1 MDFPVQTPPD
11 RLVGREDP
19 VASGHRQSWV
29 ERPVTGRLP
38 ELSSGRRAD
47 LIEERERACLTL
59 EHVADEVTQRRLDL
73 ALDTGREPKAGQRLD
88 VQALVCLE

>member
-1 MDFPVQTPPD
+1 MDFPAQTPPD
-11 RLVGREDP
+11 RPVGREEP
-19 VASGHRQSWV
+19 VASWHRQSWV
-29 ERPVTGRLP
+29 ERPVTGRLL
-38 ELSSGRRAD
+38 ELLSGRRAD